1 MQSIEEVE
9 DGNRLMNNTQ
19 PHLEKIGHG
28 DLVSPAISHLNFRG
42 HKLSY
47 FLCLIGVICIGLCA
61 VISPMFA
68 TGAQP
73 QKDYTRN
80 VDPFIG
86 VDWGGNTFVGAA
98 IPFGLVKIGPDME
111 TFDGRRSGFGYS
123 SSGVIL
129 GFSHL
134 HLSGAQGKYGN
145 ILVAPVTGPLDLSDI
160 KTPRTE
166 EINQVGYYAA
176 NLNRYQVKAEL
187 TSSRRVGFHRYTF
200 PSSKQAHIT
209 INVASALG
217 LGTDWQAQKFL
228 GAEIHLTSNHEAQGV
243 ARFTGGWNR
252 GGEYKVYY
260 YMVLDT
266 SAEATQTWTGKT
278 LTSAKDATVG
288 ADTPIGATFDFT
300 TKANQVIQVK
310 VGISFISAEQA
321 KRNVQEEVPAWSF
334 ASVRAASTALWNR
347 ELGKLSLS
355 GETDSQRRQLYT
367 AMYHIMLMPTD
378 RTGENPD
385 WTSSE
390 PYYDDYYC
398 IWDTFRTSSPL
409 LTLISPDRQRD
420 IIRSLIDIYRHT
432 GYMPDA
438 RSGNDNGR
446 TQGGSNANVVVAD
459 AYVKGLKGIDY
470 ETAFAAMVHDAEV
483 PPADQQKE
491 GRGGLKDYNEKG
503 YVTLADERS
512 GSRTVEYS
520 YDDFAISEVA
530 CGLGKT
536 KEAALYASRAHN
548 FENLWDKDMTVEG
561 FKGFLRPRN
570 PDGTWAAPY
579 LVVRG
584 TWPDFF
590 YEGDIWT
597 YSIYAP
603 QDMHR
608 LIEMAGGD
616 KMFVRRL
623 DWTFLRRHFDVTN
636 EPGFLLPV
644 LYNYAG
650 RPDRTAEIVHLTLE
664 KAFADNRAG
673 IPGND
678 DSGAMS
684 SWLIFSTLGLFPVA
698 GQDIYLISTPSIPD
712 ASLDLGN
719 GKKLRIIAKNLDHD
733 GLNRFVQSAT
743 LNGSELTTAWF
754 RHSQIKDGATLV
766 LTMGSAPSTWG
777 MTNPPPSMSA
787 ANSPLCSA
795 VQLASS
801 NTK

>member
-1 MQSIEEVE
+1 MKREPANGALSMNVHTSPIR
-9 DGNRLMNNTQ
+9 RL
-19 PHLEKIGHG
+19 
-28 DLVSPAISHLNFRG
+28 
-42 HKLSY
+42 
-47 FLCLIGVICIGLCA
+47 LCLA
-61 VISPMFA
+61 VTALIALPELSASGSAASTP
-68 TGAQP
+68 P
-73 QKDYTRN
+73 QKDYTHE
-80 VDPFIG
+80 VYPFLG
-86 VDWGGNTFVGAA
+86 VDWGGNTFVGSA
-98 IPFGLVKIGPDME
+98 IPFGMVKLGPDME

-123 SSGVIL
+123 SNGVIL

-145 ILVAPVTGPLDLSDI
+145 ILVAPTTGPLDVTDI
-160 KTPRTE
+160 KSPRTGE
-166 EINQVGYYAA
+166 ANQLGYYAA
-176 NLNRYQVKAEL
+176 MLTRYQTKAEL

-200 PSSKQAHIT
+200 PASQQSHVT

-217 LGTDWQAQKFL
+217 LGTGWEAQTFL
-228 GAEIHLTSNHEAQGV
+228 GAELHLTSNHEAQGV

-266 SAEATQTWTGKT
+266 PAEATQTWTGKT
-278 LTSAKDATVG
+278 LTAAKDATVG
-288 ADTPIGATFDFT
+288 ASTPIGASFDFA
-300 TKANQVIQVK
+300 TKANQVIQAK

-321 KRNVQEEVPAWSF
+321 KQNVQQEIPAWNF
-334 ASVRAASTALWNR
+334 AAVHNAATALWNA
-347 ELGKLSLS
+347 ELAKLNLVGAS
-355 GETDSQRRQLYT
+355 DSQRRQLYT

-385 WTSSE
+385 WRSSE

-398 IWDTFRTSSPL
+398 IWDTFRSSSPL

-420 IIRSLIDIYRHT
+420 LIRSLIDIYRHT

-483 PPADQQKE
+483 PPADAQKE
-491 GRGGLKDYNEKG
+491 GRGGLKDYNERG

-512 GSRTVEYS
+512 GSRTAEYS
-520 YDDFAISEVA
+520 YDDFAIAEVA

-536 KEAALYASRAHN
+536 KEAALYASRTHN
-548 FENLWDKDMTVEG
+548 FEHLWDKDMTVEG

-570 PDGTWAAPY
+570 PDGTWAPPY

-603 QDMHR
+603 QDMRR
-608 LIEMAGGD
+608 LIEMAGGNE
-616 KMFVRRL
+616 MFVHRL

-636 EPGFLLPV
+636 EPGFLIPV

-650 RPDRTAEIVHLTLE
+650 RPDKTADIVRLLLE
-664 KAFADNRAG
+664 KAFTDNRAG

-698 GQDIYLISTPSIPD
+698 GQDVYLISTPSIPEATLAIGD
-712 ASLDLGN
+712 
-719 GKKLRIIAKNLDHD
+719 GKQLHIVARNLDHE
-733 GLNRFVQSAT
+733 GLNRYVQSAT
-743 LNGSELTTAWF
+743 LNGVDLPTSWF

-766 LTMGSAPSTWG
+766 LTMGSAPSNWG
-777 MTNPPPSMSA
+777 TTLPPPSMSDA
-787 ANSPLCSA
+787 ISPLCSA
-795 VQLASS
+795 AAQASRAQ
-801 NTK
+801 

>member
-1 MQSIEEVE
+1 MENPIFNNPILKGKFTMQRKGQSVLRRSIHLSLGVLLLAAPIAELSVWAQKTVAKA
-9 DGNRLMNNTQ
+9 TQ
-19 PHLEKIGHG
+19 
-28 DLVSPAISHLNFRG
+28 
-42 HKLSY
+42 
-47 FLCLIGVICIGLCA
+47 
-61 VISPMFA
+61 
-68 TGAQP
+68 
-73 QKDYTRN
+73 DYARD

-86 VDWGGNTFVGAA
+86 VDWGGNTFVGSA
-98 IPFGLVKIGPDME
+98 IPFGLVKVGPDME

-123 SSGVIL
+123 SNGVIL

-145 ILVAPVTGPLDLSDI
+145 ILVAPVTGPLDLKDI
-160 KTPRTE
+160 KTPRTDE
-166 EINQVGYYAA
+166 VAKVGYYAA
-176 NLNRYQVKAEL
+176 NLTRYQVKAEL

-200 PSSKQAHIT
+200 PASQQSHIT
-209 INVASALG
+209 INVAAALG

-228 GAEIHLTSNHEAQGV
+228 GAEIHVTSNHEAQGV

-266 SAEATQTWTGKT
+266 PAAATQTWTGNT
-278 LTSAKDATVG
+278 LTADSGATVG
-288 ADTPIGATFDFT
+288 AGTPIGAAFDFT
-300 TKANQVIQVK
+300 TKANQVIQAK

-321 KRNVQEEVPAWSF
+321 KQNVQQEVSAWNF
-334 ASVRAASTALWNR
+334 DAVRASTTALWNV
-347 ELGKLSLS
+347 ELAKLDLVGAS
-355 GETDSQRRQLYT
+355 DSQRRQLYT

-378 RTGENPD
+378 RTDENPD
-385 WTSSE
+385 WQSSE

-398 IWDTFRTSSPL
+398 IWDTYRTSSPL

-420 IIRSLIDIYRHT
+420 IIRSLVDIYRHT

-483 PPADQQKE
+483 PPADAQKE

-503 YVTLADERS
+503 FVTLADERS
-512 GSRTVEYS
+512 GSRTAEYS

-530 CGLGKT
+530 CELGKT

-548 FENLWDKDMTVEG
+548 FEHLWDKDMTVEG

-570 PDGTWAAPY
+570 PDGTWAPPY

-603 QDMHR
+603 QDMRR

-616 KMFVRRL
+616 EMFVHRL
-623 DWTFLRRHFDVTN
+623 DNIFLRRHFDVTN

-650 RPDRTAEIVHLTLE
+650 RPDKSADIVHLILE
-664 KAFADNRAG
+664 KDFTDSRAG

-684 SWLIFSTLGLFPVA
+684 SWLIFSTLGFFPVA
-698 GQDIYLISTPSIPD
+698 GQDVYLISTPSIPD
-712 ASLDLGN
+712 ASLTLGN
-719 GKKLRIIAKNLDHD
+719 GKKLRIVAKNLDAK
-733 GLNRFVQSAT
+733 GLNRYVQSAT
-743 LNGSELTTAWF
+743 LNGVDLPTSWF
-754 RHSQIKDGATLV
+754 RHAQIKDGATLV
-766 LTMGSAPSTWG
+766 LTMGSAPSNWG
-777 MTNPPPSMSA
+777 RTPPPPSMSD
-787 ANSPLCSA
+787 ANFHGCIDLQQSTYS
-795 VQLASS
+795 
-801 NTK
+801 TK

>member
-1 MQSIEEVE
+1 VHKKLHSFFQRSM
-9 DGNRLMNNTQ
+9 
-19 PHLEKIGHG
+19 HLSLGALLLAAPVMG
-28 DLVSPAISHLNFRG
+28 QTVS
-42 HKLSY
+42 
-47 FLCLIGVICIGLCA
+47 
-61 VISPMFA
+61 
-68 TGAQP
+68 AQ
-73 QKDYTRN
+73 KALAKSARDYTRN

-86 VDWGGNTFVGAA
+86 VDWSGNTFVGAA
-98 IPFGLVKIGPDME
+98 IPFGLVKVGPDME

-123 SSGVIL
+123 SNGVIL

-145 ILVAPVTGPLDLSDI
+145 ILVAPDTGPLDPNDI
-160 KTPRTE
+160 KTPRTNE
-166 EINQVGYYAA
+166 VNQVGYYAA
-176 NLNRYQVKAEL
+176 NLTRYQVKAEL

-200 PSSKQAHIT
+200 PASQQSHVT

-217 LGTDWQAQKFL
+217 LGTGWEDQTFL

-266 SAEATQTWTGKT
+266 PAAATQTWTGNT
-278 LTSAKDATVG
+278 LTAAKAATVD
-288 ADTPIGATFDFT
+288 ASRPIGASFDFT
-300 TKANQVIQVK
+300 TKANQVIQAK

-321 KRNVQEEVPAWSF
+321 RENVQQEVPAWNF
-334 ASVRAASTALWNR
+334 DAVHAAATALWNV
-347 ELGKLSLS
+347 ELAKLQLTGAS
-355 GETDSQRRQLYT
+355 DSQRRQLYT

-378 RTGENPD
+378 RTGENPG
-385 WTSSE
+385 WQSSE
-390 PYYDDYYC
+390 PYYDDFYC
-398 IWDTFRTSSPL
+398 IWDTYRTSSPL

-420 IIRSLIDIYRHT
+420 LIRSLIDIYRHT

-483 PPADQQKE
+483 PPTDAQKE

-512 GSRTVEYS
+512 GSRTAEYS
-520 YDDFAISEVA
+520 YDDFAMSEVA
-530 CGLGKT
+530 CGLGKE

-548 FENLWDKDMTVEG
+548 FENLWDKDMTVES

-570 PDGTWAAPY
+570 PDGTWASPY

-603 QDMHR
+603 QDMRR

-616 KMFVRRL
+616 EMFVHRL
-623 DWTFLRRHFDVTN
+623 DNIFLRRHFDVTN
-636 EPGFLLPV
+636 EPGFLIPV

-650 RPDRTAEIVHLTLE
+650 RPDKTADIVHLLLE
-664 KAFADNRAG
+664 KAFMDNRAG

-698 GQDIYLISTPSIPD
+698 GQDIYLISTPSIPE
-712 ASLDLGN
+712 ASLSLGE
-719 GKKLRIIAKNLDHD
+719 GKKLRIVAKNLDAN
-733 GLNRFVQSAT
+733 GLNRYVQSAT
-743 LNGSELTTAWF
+743 LNGAELPTSWF
-754 RHSQIKDGATLV
+754 RHAQIENGATLV
-766 LTMGSAPSTWG
+766 LTMGSAASSWG
-777 MTNPPPSMSA
+777 KTMPPPSMSD
-787 ANSPLCSA
+787 ANFHGCSA
-795 VQLASS
+795 SQRSIHS
-801 NTK
+801 TK

>member
-1 MQSIEEVE
+1 MRNAVRS
-9 DGNRLMNNTQ
+9 LMYLTLSAFLLAAPVVAQ
-19 PHLEKIGHG
+19 K
-28 DLVSPAISHLNFRG
+28 PAS
-42 HKLSY
+42 KP
-47 FLCLIGVICIGLCA
+47 V
-61 VISPMFA
+61 P
-68 TGAQP
+68 
-73 QKDYTRN
+73 DYTHN

-86 VDWGGNTFVGAA
+86 VDWGGNTFVGSA
-98 IPFGLVKIGPDME
+98 IPYGLVKVGPDME

-123 SSGVIL
+123 SNGVIL

-145 ILVAPVTGPLDLSDI
+145 ILVAPVTGPLDPGDI
-160 KTPRTE
+160 KSPRTDE
-166 EINQVGYYAA
+166 VNQVGYYTAT
-176 NLNRYQVKAEL
+176 LSRYNVRAEL

-200 PSSKQAHIT
+200 LKSQQAHIT
-209 INVASALG
+209 VNVASALG
-217 LGTDWQAQKFL
+217 LGTGWESQRFL

-260 YMVLDT
+260 YMVVDT
-266 SAEATQTWTGKT
+266 PAEAAQTWTGKT
-278 LTSAKDATVG
+278 LTEGKDAVVD
-288 ADTPIGATFDFT
+288 ADTPIGASFDFV
-300 TKANQVIQVK
+300 TKVNQVIQVK
-310 VGISFISAEQA
+310 VGISFLSADQA
-321 KRNVQEEVPAWSF
+321 KQNVQQEIPAWNF
-334 ASVRAASTALWNR
+334 AAVRAAATALWNA
-347 ELGKLSLS
+347 ELAKLALS
-355 GETDSQRRQLYT
+355 GESDSQRRQLYT
-367 AMYHIMLMPTD
+367 AIYHMMLMPTD
-378 RTGENPD
+378 RTGENPG
-385 WTSSE
+385 WQSSE

-398 IWDTFRTSSPL
+398 IWDTYRSSSPL

-420 IIRSLIDIYRHT
+420 IIRSLVDIYRHT

-459 AYVKGLKGIDY
+459 AWVKGLKGIDY

-483 PPADQQKE
+483 PPADAQKE

-512 GSRTVEYS
+512 GSRTAEYS

-536 KEAALYASRAHN
+536 KEAALYSSRAHN
-548 FENLWDKDMTVEG
+548 FEHLWDKDMTVEG
-561 FKGFLRPRN
+561 FKGFMRPRN
-570 PDGTWAAPY
+570 PDGSWAPPY

-603 QDMHR
+603 QDMRR

-616 KMFVRRL
+616 NAFVRRL
-623 DWTFLRRHFDVTN
+623 DWTFLRGHFDVTN

-650 RPDRTAEIVHLTLE
+650 RPDKTADIVHLILE
-664 KAFADNRAG
+664 KAFSDTRGG

-684 SWLIFSTLGLFPVA
+684 SWLIFSTLGFFPVA

-719 GKKLRIIAKNLDHD
+719 GKKFHIIAKNLDGQ
-733 GLNRFVQSAT
+733 GLNRYVQSAT
-743 LNGSELTTAWF
+743 LNGADLPNSWF
-754 RHSQIKDGATLV
+754 RHAQIKDGATLV
-766 LTMGSAPSTWG
+766 LTMGSAPSNWG
-777 MTNPPPSMSA
+777 RAVPPPSMSD
-787 ANSPLCSA
+787 ANFHLCSGES
-795 VQLASS
+795 LSDRSS
-801 NTK
+801 N

>member
-1 MQSIEEVE
+1 MQKNMASAFKASMLLVVSALVFTPSLPAQKSI
-9 DGNRLMNNTQ
+9 
-19 PHLEKIGHG
+19 PKS
-28 DLVSPAISHLNFRG
+28 SP
-42 HKLSY
+42 
-47 FLCLIGVICIGLCA
+47 
-61 VISPMFA
+61 
-68 TGAQP
+68 
-73 QKDYTRN
+73 DYTRN

-86 VDWGGNTFVGAA
+86 VDWGGNTFVGSA
-98 IPFGLVKIGPDME
+98 IPYGMVKLGPDME
-111 TFDGRRSGFGYS
+111 TFDGRKSGFGYS
-123 SSGVIL
+123 STGVIV

-145 ILVAPVTGPLDLSDI
+145 ILVMPVTGPLVLNDM
-160 KTPRTE
+160 KTPRTDE
-166 EINQVGYYAA
+166 VNRVGYYAA
-176 NLNRYQVKAEL
+176 QLTRYNIKAEL

-200 PSSKQAHIT
+200 PASQQSHIIIDVAH
-209 INVASALG
+209 ALS

-228 GAEIHLTSNHEAQGV
+228 GGEIHLTSNHEAQGV
-243 ARFTGGWNR
+243 ARVTGGWNR
-252 GGEYKVYY
+252 GGEYRVYY

-266 SAEATQTWTGKT
+266 PANATQTWTGST
-278 LTSAKDATVG
+278 LSSSKDATVE
-288 ADTPIGATFDFT
+288 ANTPIGASFDFT
-300 TKANQVIQVK
+300 TKANQAIQVK

-321 KRNVQEEVPAWSF
+321 KQNVKQEIPAWSF
-334 ASVRAASTALWNR
+334 ASVHTAATALWNQ
-347 ELGKLSLS
+347 ELSKLNLT
-355 GETDSQRRQLYT
+355 GESDSQRRQLYT

-385 WTSSE
+385 WKSSE
-390 PYYDDYYC
+390 PYYDDFYC

-420 IIRSLIDIYRHT
+420 IIRALVDIYRHT

-520 YDDFAISEVA
+520 YDDFAIAEVA

-536 KEAALYASRAHN
+536 NEAALYASRTHN
-548 FENLWDKDMTVEG
+548 FEHLWDKDMTAEG

-570 PDGTWAAPY
+570 PDGTWAPPY

-603 QDMHR
+603 HDMRR
-608 LIEMAGGD
+608 LIEMAGGNTA
-616 KMFVRRL
+616 FIHRL
-623 DWTFLRRHFDVTN
+623 DWTFLRGHFDVTN
-636 EPGFLLPV
+636 EPGFLLPT

-650 RPDRTAEIVHLTLE
+650 RPDRTADMVHLILE
-664 KAFADNRAG
+664 KAFSDTRAG

-684 SWLIFSTLGLFPVA
+684 SWLIFSTLGIFPVA
-698 GQDIYLISTPSIPD
+698 GQDVYLIGTPSIPE

-719 GKKLRIIAKNLDHD
+719 GRKLRIVAKNLDPN
-733 GLNRFVQSAT
+733 GLNRYVQSAT
-743 LNGSELTTAWF
+743 LNGVDLPNAWF
-754 RHSQIKDGATLV
+754 RHSQIKDGATLL
-766 LTMGSAPSTWG
+766 LTMGPAPSKWG
-777 MTNPPPSMSA
+777 TATPPPSMSDV
-787 ANSPLCSA
+787 NWSLCSA
-795 VQLASS
+795 STTNA
-801 NTK
+801 TH

>member
-1 MQSIEEVE
+1 MTNTFLPAK
-9 DGNRLMNNTQ
+9 NRFAL
-19 PHLEKIGHG
+19 
-28 DLVSPAISHLNFRG
+28 A
-42 HKLSY
+42 
-47 FLCLIGVICIGLCA
+47 CLALLLA
-61 VISPMFA
+61 ATNLFA
-68 TGAQP
+68 AKEQP
-73 QKDYTRN
+73 QIDYTRN

-86 VDWGGNTFVGAA
+86 VDWGGNTFVGSA
-98 IPFGLVKIGPDME
+98 IPYGMVKLGPDME
-111 TFDGRRSGFGYS
+111 TFDGRKSGFGYS
-123 SSGVIL
+123 SNGVIV

-145 ILVAPVTGPLDLSDI
+145 ILVMPVTGPLVLNDI
-160 KTPRTE
+160 KTPRTDE
-166 EINQVGYYAA
+166 VNHVGYYAA
-176 NLNRYQVKAEL
+176 KLTRYNVKVEL

-200 PSSKQAHIT
+200 PASQQSHIVIDVAH
-209 INVASALG
+209 ALS
-217 LGTDWQAQKFL
+217 LGTGWEAQKFL
-228 GAEIHLTSNHEAQGV
+228 GAEIHLTSDHEAQGV
-243 ARFTGGWNR
+243 ARVTGGWNR
-252 GGEYKVYY
+252 GGEYRVYY

-266 SAEATQTWTGKT
+266 PAEATQTWTGST
-278 LTSAKDATVG
+278 PSSSKDATVE
-288 ADTPIGATFDFT
+288 ANTPIGASFDFT

-310 VGISFISAEQA
+310 VGISFLSAEQA
-321 KRNVQEEVPAWSF
+321 KQNVQQETPAWNF
-334 ASVRAASTALWNR
+334 AAVHAAATALWNK
-347 ELGKLSLS
+347 ELSKLNLS
-355 GETDSQRRQLYT
+355 GESDSQRRQLYT

-385 WTSSE
+385 WKSAE

-420 IIRSLIDIYRHT
+420 IIRSLVDIYRHT

-459 AYVKGLKGIDY
+459 AYVKGLKDIDY

-520 YDDFAISEVA
+520 YDDFAIAEVA

-536 KEAALYASRAHN
+536 KEAALYASRTYN
-548 FENLWDKDMTVEG
+548 FEHLWDKDMTAEG

-570 PDGTWAAPY
+570 PDGTWAPPY

-603 QDMHR
+603 QDMRR
-608 LIEMAGGD
+608 LIEMAGGNAA
-616 KMFVRRL
+616 FIHRL
-623 DWTFLRRHFDVTN
+623 DWTFLRGHFDVTN

-650 RPDRTAEIVHLTLE
+650 RPDKTADIVHLVLE
-664 KAFADNRAG
+664 KAFSDTRAG

-684 SWLIFSTLGLFPVA
+684 SWLIFSTLGIFPIA
-698 GQDIYLISTPSIPD
+698 GQDVYLISTPSIPD
-712 ASLDLGN
+712 ASLTLGN
-719 GKKLRIIAKNLDHD
+719 GKKLRILAKNLDPN
-733 GLNRFVQSAT
+733 GLNRYVQSAT
-743 LNGSELTTAWF
+743 LNGVDLPNAWF
-754 RHSQIKDGATLV
+754 RHAQIQDGATLV
-766 LTMGSAPSTWG
+766 LTMGSAPSNWG
-777 MTNPPPSMSA
+777 TTTPPPSMSDA
-787 ANSPLCSA
+787 SSPLCA
-795 VQLASS
+795 AAQPANPKHASE
-801 NTK
+801 

>member
-1 MQSIEEVE
+1 LLSLTLLLGTVQ
-9 DGNRLMNNTQ
+9 L
-19 PHLEKIGHG
+19 
-28 DLVSPAISHLNFRG
+28 PA
-42 HKLSY
+42 
-47 FLCLIGVICIGLCA
+47 
-61 VISPMFA
+61 
-68 TGAQP
+68 AQIP
-73 QKDYTRN
+73 PETDYTRN

-98 IPFGLVKIGPDME
+98 IPFGMVKLGPDME
-111 TFDGRRSGFGYS
+111 TFYGRHSGFGYS
-123 SSGVIL
+123 SDGVIL

-134 HLSGAQGKYGN
+134 HLSGAEGKYGN
-145 ILVAPVTGPLDLSDI
+145 ILVAPVTGPLDLKNI
-160 KTPRTE
+160 KTPRTDE
-166 EINQVGYYAA
+166 VNRVGYYAA
-176 NLNRYQVKAEL
+176 NLTRYQVKVEL

-200 PSSKQAHIT
+200 PASQQSHIT
-209 INVASALG
+209 VNVAHALD
-217 LGTDWQAQKFL
+217 LGTGWESQKFL
-228 GAEIHLTSNHEAQGV
+228 GAEVHLTSNHEAQGV

-252 GGEYKVYY
+252 GGEYRVYY

-266 SAEATQTWTGKT
+266 PAKATQTWTGNT
-278 LTSAKDATVG
+278 LSAAKDATVG
-288 ADTPIGATFDFT
+288 ADTPIGASFDFT
-300 TKANQVIQVK
+300 TRANQVIQVK
-310 VGISFISAEQA
+310 VGISFLSAEQA
-321 KRNVQEEVPAWSF
+321 KQNVEQEIPAWNF
-334 ASVRAASTALWNR
+334 AAVYRGSKELWNT
-347 ELGKLSLS
+347 ELSKLNLS

-385 WTSSE
+385 WKSSE

-483 PPADQQKE
+483 PPADPQEE

-503 YVTLADERS
+503 YITLADERS

-520 YDDFAISEVA
+520 YDDFAIAEVA

-536 KEAALYASRAHN
+536 KEAALYAGRAHN
-548 FENLWDKDMTVEG
+548 FEHLWDKEMTVEG

-570 PDGTWAAPY
+570 PDGSWAPPY
-579 LVVRG
+579 LTVRG

-603 QDMHR
+603 QDMR
-608 LIEMAGGD
+608 CLIEMAGGD
-616 KMFVRRL
+616 AMFVRRL
-623 DWTFLRRHFDVTN
+623 DSIFLRGHFDVTN

-650 RPDRTAEIVHLTLE
+650 QPGMSADVVHFLLE
-664 KAFADNRAG
+664 KAFSDTRAG

-698 GQDIYLISTPSIPD
+698 GQDVYLISTPSIPD
-712 ASLDLGN
+712 ASLTLGN
-719 GKKLRIIAKNLDHD
+719 GKKLRIIAKNLDRD
-733 GLNRFVQSAT
+733 GLNRYVQSAT
-743 LNGSELTTAWF
+743 LNGVDLPNAWF
-754 RHSQIKDGATLV
+754 RHAQIKDGATLI
-766 LTMGSAPSTWG
+766 LTMGSAPSRWG
-777 MTNPPPSMSA
+777 TTLPPPSMSDTD
-787 ANSPLCSA
+787 SPLCSA
-795 VQLASS
+795 AQLAIPGR
-801 NTK
+801 

>member
-1 MQSIEEVE
+1 MIDILFPD
-9 DGNRLMNNTQ
+9 DGTGYGRLSSSWVRFQRSRIVRNYRI
-19 PHLEKIGHG
+19 L
-28 DLVSPAISHLNFRG
+28 AIACIV
-42 HKLSY
+42 LSNITAPV
-47 FLCLIGVICIGLCA
+47 F
-61 VISPMFA
+61 
-68 TGAQP
+68 GAEARHTI
-73 QKDYTRN
+73 DYTRN

-86 VDWGGNTFVGAA
+86 VDWGGNTFVGSA
-98 IPFGLVKIGPDME
+98 IPYGMVKVGPDMQS
-111 TFDGRRSGFGYS
+111 FDGRRSGFGYS

-145 ILVAPVTGPLDLSDI
+145 ILVAPITGPLNLHDI
-160 KTPRTE
+160 KTPRTDE
-166 EINQVGYYAA
+166 VNQVGYYAA
-176 NLNRYQVKAEL
+176 RLTRYRVKAEL

-200 PSSKQAHIT
+200 PASQQSHLT
-209 INVASALG
+209 INVASALS

-228 GAEIHLTSNHEAQGV
+228 GAEVHLTSNHEVQGV

-252 GGEYKVYY
+252 GGEYKVFY

-266 SAEATQTWTGKT
+266 PANATHTWSGND
-278 LTSAKDATVG
+278 LTAAQDVTVG
-288 ADTPIGATFDFT
+288 PDTPVGASFDFA
-300 TKANQVIQVK
+300 TKANQIIQAK

-321 KRNVQEEVPAWSF
+321 KHNVEQEVPAWNF
-334 ASVRAASTALWNR
+334 AAVHNAATALWNS
-347 ELGKLSLS
+347 ELAKLSLT
-355 GETDSQRRQLYT
+355 GESDSQRRQLYT
-367 AMYHIMLMPTD
+367 AMYHVMLMPTD

-385 WTSSE
+385 WQSTE
-390 PYYDDYYC
+390 PYYDDFYC

-420 IIRSLIDIYRHT
+420 LIRSLVDIYHHT

-459 AYVKGLKGIDY
+459 AWVKGLKGIDY
-470 ETAFAAMVHDAEV
+470 EAAFAAMVHDAEV

-503 YVTLADERS
+503 FVTLADERS
-512 GSRTVEYS
+512 GSRTAEYS

-536 KEAALYASRAHN
+536 KETALYASRAHN
-548 FENLWDKDMTVEG
+548 FANLWDKDMSVEG
-561 FKGFLRPRN
+561 FKGFMRPRN
-570 PDGTWAAPY
+570 PDGTWAPPY

-603 QDMHR
+603 QDMRR
-608 LIEMAGGD
+608 LIEMAGGNED
-616 KMFVRRL
+616 FVRRL
-623 DWTFLRRHFDVTN
+623 DSTFLRRHFDVTN
-636 EPGFLLPV
+636 EPGFLLPM

-650 RPDRTAEIVHLTLE
+650 RPDKTADIVHMTLE
-664 KAFADNRAG
+664 KAFSDTRAG

-712 ASLDLGN
+712 ASLAMGN
-719 GKKLRIIAKNLDHD
+719 GKKLRIVAKNLDPN
-733 GLNRFVQSAT
+733 GLNRYVQSAT
-743 LNGSELTTAWF
+743 INGVDLPNAWF
-754 RHSQIKDGATLV
+754 RHAQIKNGATLM
-766 LTMGSAPSTWG
+766 LQMGPAPSDWG
-777 MTNPPPSMSA
+777 RSTPPPSMSNA
-787 ANSPLCSA
+787 ASPVCR
-795 VQLASS
+795 
-801 NTK
+801 K

>member
-1 MQSIEEVE
+1 MQNKCPFAFRFLLGS
-9 DGNRLMNNTQ
+9 
-19 PHLEKIGHG
+19 
-28 DLVSPAISHLNFRG
+28 LV
-42 HKLSY
+42 LSGT
-47 FLCLIGVICIGLCA
+47 LL
-61 VISPMFA
+61 
-68 TGAQP
+68 AQTSALKSA
-73 QKDYTRN
+73 QDYTRN

-86 VDWGGNTFVGAA
+86 VDWGGNTFVGSA
-98 IPFGLVKIGPDME
+98 IPYGLVKIGPDME
-111 TFDGRRSGFGYS
+111 TFDGRKSGFGYS
-123 SSGVIL
+123 SNGVIL

-145 ILVAPVTGPLDLSDI
+145 VLVMPVTGPLDLGDI
-160 KTPRTE
+160 KSPRTDE
-166 EINQVGYYAA
+166 VNHVGYYGAD
-176 NLNRYQVKAEL
+176 LTRYHVKAEL

-200 PSSKQAHIT
+200 AAAQRAHIT
-209 INVASALG
+209 INLAHALG

-228 GAEIHLTSNHEAQGV
+228 GAEAHIRSNREVEGV
-243 ARFTGGWNR
+243 TRVTGGWNR
-252 GGEYKVYY
+252 GGEYRVYY
-260 YMVLDT
+260 YMVFDT
-266 SAEATQTWTGKT
+266 PATATQTWSGAT
-278 LTSAKDATVG
+278 LSDSKDVTVG
-288 ADTPIGATFDFT
+288 ADTPVGASFDFD
-300 TKANQVIQVK
+300 TKANQVIQAK

-321 KRNVQEEVPAWSF
+321 KQNVAQEVPAWNFDAVHS
-334 ASVRAASTALWNR
+334 AAADLWNS
-347 ELGKLSLS
+347 ELSKLNLS
-355 GETDSQRRQLYT
+355 GETDSQRRQLYS

-385 WTSSE
+385 WKSPE
-390 PYYDDYYC
+390 PYYDDFYC

-420 IIRSLIDIYRHT
+420 IIRALVDIYRHT

-503 YVTLADERS
+503 FVTLADERS
-512 GSRTVEYS
+512 GSRTAEYS
-520 YDDFAISEVA
+520 YDDFAIAEVA

-536 KEAALYASRAHN
+536 KEAALYASRTHN
-548 FENLWDKDMTVEG
+548 FEHLWDKDMTVEG
-561 FKGFLRPRN
+561 FKGFLRPRK
-570 PDGTWAAPY
+570 PDGSWAPPY

-603 QDMHR
+603 QDMRR
-608 LIEMAGGD
+608 LIAMAGGD
-616 KMFVRRL
+616 AAFIHRL
-623 DWTFLRRHFDVTN
+623 DWTFLRGHFDVTN

-650 RPDRTAEIVHLTLE
+650 RPDKSADVVHLVLE
-664 KAFADNRAG
+664 KAFSDTRAG

-684 SWLIFSTLGLFPVA
+684 SWLIFSTLGVFPIA
-698 GQDIYLISTPSIPD
+698 GQDVYLISTPSIPD
-712 ASLDLGN
+712 ASLALGD
-719 GKKLRIIAKNLDHD
+719 GRKLRIIAKNLDPN
-733 GLNRFVQSAT
+733 GLNRYVQSAT
-743 LNGSELTTAWF
+743 LNGADLPNAWF
-754 RHSQIKDGATLV
+754 RHAQIQDGATLV
-766 LTMGSAPSTWG
+766 LTMGSAPSKWG
-777 MTNPPPSMSA
+777 TTTPPPSMSDPGWA
-787 ANSPLCSA
+787 LCSA
-795 VQLASS
+795 R
-801 NTK
+801 

>member
-1 MQSIEEVE
+1 MTGRMRPIVRSSMY
-9 DGNRLMNNTQ
+9 LS
-19 PHLEKIGHG
+19 LSALL
-28 DLVSPAISHLNFRG
+28 LVTPVVAQGPSSKPA
-42 HKLSY
+42 
-47 FLCLIGVICIGLCA
+47 V
-61 VISPMFA
+61 
-68 TGAQP
+68 
-73 QKDYTRN
+73 DYTRN

-86 VDWGGNTFVGAA
+86 VDWGGNTFVGSA
-98 IPFGLVKIGPDME
+98 IPYGLVKVGPDME

-166 EINQVGYYAA
+166 EVNHVGYYAA
-176 NLNRYQVKAEL
+176 TLSRYNVKAEL

-200 PSSKQAHIT
+200 LKSQQVHIT

-228 GAEIHLTSNHEAQGV
+228 GAEIHLSSNHEAQGV

-266 SAEATQTWTGKT
+266 PAEAMQTWTGKT
-278 LTSAKDATVG
+278 LAETKDAVVG
-288 ADTPIGATFDFT
+288 ADTPIGASFDFT
-300 TKANQVIQVK
+300 TKANQVIQAK
-310 VGISFISAEQA
+310 VGISFISANQA
-321 KRNVQEEVPAWSF
+321 KQNVQQEIPAWNF
-334 ASVRAASTALWNR
+334 AAVHAAATLLWNA
-347 ELGKLSLS
+347 ELAKLNLS
-355 GETDSQRRQLYT
+355 GESDSQRRQLYT
-367 AMYHIMLMPTD
+367 AMYHMMLMPTD
-378 RTGENPD
+378 RTGENPG
-385 WTSSE
+385 WQSSE

-398 IWDTFRTSSPL
+398 IWDTYRSSSPL

-459 AYVKGLKGIDY
+459 AWVKGLKGIDY

-483 PPADQQKE
+483 PPADAQKE

-512 GSRTVEYS
+512 GSRTAEYS

-536 KEAALYASRAHN
+536 KEAALYSSRAHN
-548 FENLWDKDMTVEG
+548 FEHLWDKDMTAEG
-561 FKGFLRPRN
+561 IKGFMRPRN
-570 PDGTWAAPY
+570 PDGSWAAPY

-603 QDMHR
+603 QDMRR
-608 LIEMAGGD
+608 LIEMAGGNEG
-616 KMFVRRL
+616 FVRRL

-650 RPDRTAEIVHLTLE
+650 RPDKTADIVHMTLE

-684 SWLIFSTLGLFPVA
+684 SWLIFSTLGFFPVA

-719 GKKLRIIAKNLDHD
+719 GKKLHIIAKNLDGQ
-733 GLNRFVQSAT
+733 GLNRYVQSAT
-743 LNGSELTTAWF
+743 LNGVDLPNSWF
-754 RHSQIKDGATLV
+754 RHAQIKDGATLV
-766 LTMGSAPSTWG
+766 LTMGSAPSRWG
-777 MTNPPPSMSA
+777 RAVPPPSMSD
-787 ANSPLCSA
+787 ANFHLCSSESQFA
-795 VQLASS
+795 DLSD
-801 NTK
+801 N

>member
-1 MQSIEEVE
+1 MPGRIQTIVRSSIYLSLSTLLLAAPVVA
-9 DGNRLMNNTQ
+9 Q
-19 PHLEKIGHG
+19 K
-28 DLVSPAISHLNFRG
+28 PAS
-42 HKLSY
+42 KT
-47 FLCLIGVICIGLCA
+47 V
-61 VISPMFA
+61 V
-68 TGAQP
+68 
-73 QKDYTRN
+73 DYTHN

-86 VDWGGNTFVGAA
+86 VDWGGNTFVGSA
-98 IPFGLVKIGPDME
+98 IPYGLVKVGPDME

-160 KTPRTE
+160 KTSRTD
-166 EINQVGYYAA
+166 EINHVGYYAA
-176 NLNRYQVKAEL
+176 TLSRYNVKAEL

-200 PSSKQAHIT
+200 LKSQQAHIT

-228 GAEIHLTSNHEAQGV
+228 GAEIHLTSNREAQGV

-266 SAEATQTWTGKT
+266 PAEAMQTWTGKT
-278 LTSAKDATVG
+278 LTETRDAVVG
-288 ADTPIGATFDFT
+288 ADTPIGASFDFNA
-300 TKANQVIQVK
+300 KANQVIQGK
-310 VGISFISAEQA
+310 VGISFLSAEQA
-321 KRNVQEEVPAWSF
+321 KQNVQQEIPAWNF
-334 ASVRAASTALWNR
+334 TAVRAAATALWNA
-347 ELGKLSLS
+347 ELAKLTLS
-355 GETDSQRRQLYT
+355 GESDSQRRQLYT

-378 RTGENPD
+378 RTGENPG
-385 WTSSE
+385 WQSSE

-398 IWDTFRTSSPL
+398 IWDTYRSSSPL

-459 AYVKGLKGIDY
+459 AWVKGLKGIDY
-470 ETAFAAMVHDAEV
+470 QTAFAAMVHDAEV
-483 PPADQQKE
+483 PPADAQKE

-512 GSRTVEYS
+512 GSRTAEYS

-530 CGLGKT
+530 CGLGKM
-536 KEAALYASRAHN
+536 KEAALYSSRAHN
-548 FENLWDKDMTVEG
+548 FEHLWDKDMTAED
-561 FKGFLRPRN
+561 FKGFMRPRN
-570 PDGTWAAPY
+570 PDGSWAPPY

-603 QDMHR
+603 QDMRR
-608 LIEMAGGD
+608 LIEMAGGNEG
-616 KMFVRRL
+616 FARRL

-650 RPDRTAEIVHLTLE
+650 RPDKSADIVHMTLE

-698 GQDIYLISTPSIPD
+698 GQDVYLISTPSIPD

-719 GKKLRIIAKNLDHD
+719 GKKLRIIAKNLDGQ
-733 GLNRFVQSAT
+733 GLNRYVQSAT
-743 LNGSELTTAWF
+743 LNSADLSNSWF
-754 RHSQIKDGATLV
+754 RHAQIKDGATLV
-766 LTMGSAPSTWG
+766 LTMGSAPSNWG
-777 MTNPPPSMSA
+777 RAVPPPSMSD
-787 ANSPLCSA
+787 ANFHLCFSES
-795 VQLASS
+795 QLPHRSS
-801 NTK
+801 N

>member
-1 MQSIEEVE
+1 MSSILFQTEETFNDPTLARYAYQHRTLGLRFPFIVVCAALSILSVPLSAVQIQS
-9 DGNRLMNNTQ
+9 
-19 PHLEKIGHG
+19 
-28 DLVSPAISHLNFRG
+28 
-42 HKLSY
+42 
-47 FLCLIGVICIGLCA
+47 
-61 VISPMFA
+61 
-68 TGAQP
+68 
-73 QKDYTRN
+73 QKDYTHN

-86 VDWGGNTFVGAA
+86 VDWGGNTFVGSA
-98 IPFGLVKIGPDME
+98 IPYGMVKVGPDMQ

-123 SSGVIL
+123 SSGEIL

-145 ILVAPVTGPLDLSDI
+145 ILVMPIAGVLDPSDI
-160 KTPRTE
+160 KSPRSDE
-166 EINQVGYYAA
+166 VNSVGYYAA
-176 NLNRYQVKAEL
+176 KLTRYNVKAEL
-187 TSSRRVGFHRYTF
+187 TSSRRVGFHRYSF
-200 PSSKQAHIT
+200 PAAQQAH
-209 INVASALG
+209 VVLDLAHALS

-266 SAEATQTWTGKT
+266 PAEATRTWIAST
-278 LTSAKDATVG
+278 LSPAKDAIAG
-288 ADTPIGATFDFT
+288 ANTPIGASFDFA
-300 TKANQVIQVK
+300 TKANQIIQAK

-321 KRNVQEEVPAWSF
+321 KQNVQQEIPDWSF
-334 ASVRAASTALWNR
+334 AVVHTAATSLWNQ
-347 ELGKLSLS
+347 ELSKLNFS
-355 GETDSQRRQLYT
+355 GASDSQRRQLYT

-385 WTSSE
+385 WKSTE

-420 IIRSLIDIYRHT
+420 IIRSLVDIYRHT

-446 TQGGSNANVVVAD
+446 TQGGSNANVLVAD
-459 AYVKGLKGIDY
+459 AYLKGLKGIDY

-483 PPADQQKE
+483 PPADPQKE

-503 YVTLADERS
+503 YITLADERS

-520 YDDFAISEVA
+520 YDDFSIAEVA
-530 CGLGKT
+530 CGLGKA
-536 KEAALYASRAHN
+536 KEAALYASRTHN
-548 FENLWDKDMTVEG
+548 FENLWDKDMTAEG
-561 FKGFLRPRN
+561 FKGFLRPRK
-570 PDGTWAAPY
+570 PDGSWAPPY
-579 LVVRG
+579 LAVRG

-603 QDMHR
+603 QDMRR
-608 LIEMAGGD
+608 LIEMAGGNAS
-616 KMFVRRL
+616 FIHRL
-623 DWTFLRRHFDVTN
+623 DWTFLRGHFDVTN
-636 EPGFLLPV
+636 EPGFMLPV

-650 RPDRTAEIVHLTLE
+650 RPDKTADVVHMILE
-664 KAFADNRAG
+664 KAFSDTRAG

-684 SWLIFSTLGLFPVA
+684 SWLIFSTLGIFPVA
-698 GQDIYLISTPSIPD
+698 GQDVYLISTPSIPG
-712 ASLDLGN
+712 ASLSLGH
-719 GKKLRIIAKNLDHD
+719 GKKLRIVAKNLDPN
-733 GLNRFVQSAT
+733 GLNRYVQSAM
-743 LNGSELTTAWF
+743 LNGTDLPNAWL
-754 RHSQIKDGATLV
+754 RHAQIQDGATLV
-766 LTMGSAPSTWG
+766 LTMGSSPSSWG
-777 MTNPPPSMSA
+777 TATPPPSMSDTK
-787 ANSPLCSA
+787 SPLCSG
-795 VQLASS
+795 VASAS
-801 NTK
+801 AAN

>member
-1 MQSIEEVE
+1 MSAPFA
-9 DGNRLMNNTQ
+9 RKL
-19 PHLEKIGHG
+19 
-28 DLVSPAISHLNFRG
+28 AIAC
-42 HKLSY
+42 LSW
-47 FLCLIGVICIGLCA
+47 LCLV
-61 VISPMFA
+61 
-68 TGAQP
+68 TGSSAADTP
-73 QKDYTRN
+73 SQKDYTHE
-80 VDPFIG
+80 VYPFLG
-86 VDWGGNTFVGAA
+86 VDWGGNVFVGSA
-98 IPFGLVKIGPDME
+98 IPYGMVKLGPDME

-123 SSGVIL
+123 SSGTIL

-145 ILVAPVTGPLDLSDI
+145 ILVAPVTGPLDLNDI
-160 KTPRTE
+160 KTPRTDE
-166 EINQVGYYAA
+166 VNKVGYYAA
-176 NLNRYQVKAEL
+176 NLTRYQVKAEL

-200 PSSKQAHIT
+200 PASRQSHIT
-209 INVASALG
+209 INLASAFG

-260 YMVLDT
+260 YMTLDT
-266 SAEATQTWTGKT
+266 PADAVQTWTGKT
-278 LTSAKDATVG
+278 LTAAKDATVE
-288 ADTPIGATFDFT
+288 ANTPIGASFDFT
-300 TKANQVIQVK
+300 TKANQVIQAK
-310 VGISFISAEQA
+310 VGISFLSADQA
-321 KRNVQEEVPAWSF
+321 KQNVAQEIPAWNF
-334 ASVRAASTALWNR
+334 AAIHAAATALWNA
-347 ELGKLSLS
+347 ELSKLNLVGAS
-355 GETDSQRRQLYT
+355 DSQRRQLYT

-378 RTGENPD
+378 RTGENPN
-385 WTSSE
+385 WKSSE
-390 PYYDDYYC
+390 PYYDDYYA
-398 IWDTFRTSSPL
+398 IWDTYRSSSPL

-420 IIRSLIDIYRHT
+420 IIRSLIDIYRHA

-459 AYVKGLKGIDY
+459 AFVKGLKGIDY

-483 PPADQQKE
+483 PPADPQKE

-503 YVTLADERS
+503 YITLADERS
-512 GSRTVEYS
+512 GSRIAEYS

-530 CGLGKT
+530 CGLGKP
-536 KEAALYASRAHN
+536 KEAALYASRTHN
-548 FENLWDKDMTVEG
+548 FEHLWDKDMTAEG

-570 PDGTWAAPY
+570 PDGTWAPPY

-603 QDMHR
+603 QDMRR
-608 LIEMAGGD
+608 LIEMAGGNE
-616 KMFVRRL
+616 MFIRRL
-623 DWTFLRRHFDVTN
+623 DWIFLRRHFDVTN
-636 EPGFLLPV
+636 EPGFLIPV

-650 RPDRTAEIVHLTLE
+650 RPDKTADIVHMILE
-664 KAFADNRAG
+664 KAFTDNRAG

-698 GQDIYLISTPSIPD
+698 GQDVYLISTPRIPD
-712 ASLDLGN
+712 ASLALGN

-733 GLNRFVQSAT
+733 GLNRYVQSAT
-743 LNGSELTTAWF
+743 LNGVELTTSWF
-754 RHSQIKDGATLV
+754 RHAQIKDGATLV
-766 LTMGSAPSTWG
+766 LTMGSAPSVWG
-777 MTNPPPSMSA
+777 TKVPPPSMSDA
-787 ANSPLCSA
+787 VSPLCSA
-795 VQLASS
+795 AQPSG
-801 NTK
+801 N

>member
-1 MQSIEEVE
+1 MENPIFNNPILKGKFTMQRKGQSVLRRSIHLSLGVLLLAAPIAELSVWAQKTVAKA
-9 DGNRLMNNTQ
+9 TQ
-19 PHLEKIGHG
+19 
-28 DLVSPAISHLNFRG
+28 
-42 HKLSY
+42 
-47 FLCLIGVICIGLCA
+47 
-61 VISPMFA
+61 
-68 TGAQP
+68 
-73 QKDYTRN
+73 DYARD

-86 VDWGGNTFVGAA
+86 VDWGGNTFVGSA
-98 IPFGLVKIGPDME
+98 IPFGLVKVGPDME

-123 SSGVIL
+123 SNGVIL

-145 ILVAPVTGPLDLSDI
+145 ILVAPVTGPLDLKDI
-160 KTPRTE
+160 KTPRTDE
-166 EINQVGYYAA
+166 VAKVGYYAA
-176 NLNRYQVKAEL
+176 NLTRYQVKAEL

-200 PSSKQAHIT
+200 PASQQSHIT
-209 INVASALG
+209 INVAAALG

-228 GAEIHLTSNHEAQGV
+228 GADIHVTSNHEAQGV

-266 SAEATQTWTGKT
+266 PAAATQTWTGNT
-278 LTSAKDATVG
+278 LTADSGATVG
-288 ADTPIGATFDFT
+288 AGTPIGAAFDFT
-300 TKANQVIQVK
+300 TKANQVIQAK

-321 KRNVQEEVPAWSF
+321 KQNVQQEVPAWNF
-334 ASVRAASTALWNR
+334 DAVRASTTALWNV
-347 ELGKLSLS
+347 ELAKLDLVGAS
-355 GETDSQRRQLYT
+355 DSQRRQLYT

-385 WTSSE
+385 WQSSE

-398 IWDTFRTSSPL
+398 IWDTYRTSSPL

-420 IIRSLIDIYRHT
+420 IIRSLVDIYRHT

-483 PPADQQKE
+483 PPADAQKE

-503 YVTLADERS
+503 FVTLADERS
-512 GSRTVEYS
+512 GSRTAEYS

-536 KEAALYASRAHN
+536 KDAALYASRAHN
-548 FENLWDKDMTVEG
+548 FEHLWDKDMTVEG

-570 PDGTWAAPY
+570 PDGTWAPPY

-603 QDMHR
+603 QDMRR

-616 KMFVRRL
+616 EMFVHRL
-623 DWTFLRRHFDVTN
+623 DNIFLRRHFDVTN

-650 RPDRTAEIVHLTLE
+650 RPDKTADIVHLILE
-664 KAFADNRAG
+664 KDFTDSRAG

-684 SWLIFSTLGLFPVA
+684 SWLIFSTLGFFPVA
-698 GQDIYLISTPSIPD
+698 GQDVYLISTPSIPD
-712 ASLDLGN
+712 ASLTLGN
-719 GKKLRIIAKNLDHD
+719 GKKLRIVAKNLDTN
-733 GLNRFVQSAT
+733 GLNRYVQSAT
-743 LNGSELTTAWF
+743 LNGVDLPTSWF
-754 RHSQIKDGATLV
+754 RHAQIKDGATLV
-766 LTMGSAPSTWG
+766 LTMGSAPSNWG
-777 MTNPPPSMSA
+777 KTPPPPSMSD
-787 ANSPLCSA
+787 ANFHGCIDLQQSTYS
-795 VQLASS
+795 
-801 NTK
+801 TK

>member
-1 MQSIEEVE
+1 MQGKTQSVLRRSVYLSLGALLLAAPIAER
-9 DGNRLMNNTQ
+9 GAWSQNTVA
-19 PHLEKIGHG
+19 K
-28 DLVSPAISHLNFRG
+28 
-42 HKLSY
+42 
-47 FLCLIGVICIGLCA
+47 
-61 VISPMFA
+61 A
-68 TGAQP
+68 T
-73 QKDYTRN
+73 KDYARD

-86 VDWGGNTFVGAA
+86 VDWGGNTFVGSA
-98 IPFGLVKIGPDME
+98 IPFGLVKVGPDME

-123 SSGVIL
+123 SNGVIL

-145 ILVAPVTGPLDLSDI
+145 ILVAPVTGPLDSKDI
-160 KTPRTE
+160 KTPRTDE
-166 EINQVGYYAA
+166 VAKVGYYAA
-176 NLNRYQVKAEL
+176 NLTRYRVKAEL

-200 PSSKQAHIT
+200 PASQQSHIT
-209 INVASALG
+209 INVAAALG
-217 LGTDWQAQKFL
+217 LGTDWQAQRFL
-228 GAEIHLTSNHEAQGV
+228 GAEIHVTSNQEAQGV

-260 YMVLDT
+260 YMALDT
-266 SAEATQTWTGKT
+266 PAAATQTWTGNT
-278 LTSAKDATVG
+278 LTAERDATVG
-288 ADTPIGATFDFT
+288 VGTPIGATFDFT
-300 TKANQVIQVK
+300 TKPNQVIQAK
-310 VGISFISAEQA
+310 VGISFISADQA
-321 KRNVQEEVPAWSF
+321 KRNVQEEVPAWNF
-334 ASVRAASTALWNR
+334 DAVRASAAALWKV
-347 ELGKLSLS
+347 ELAKLDLVGAS
-355 GETDSQRRQLYT
+355 DSQRRQLYT

-385 WTSSE
+385 WQSSE

-398 IWDTFRTSSPL
+398 IWDTYRSSSPL

-446 TQGGSNANVVVAD
+446 TQGGSNANVVVSD

-483 PPADQQKE
+483 PPTDAQKE

-512 GSRTVEYS
+512 GSRTAEYS

-548 FENLWDKDMTVEG
+548 FEHLWDKDMTVEG
-561 FKGFLRPRN
+561 FKGFMRPRN
-570 PDGTWAAPY
+570 PDGTWAPPY

-603 QDMHR
+603 QDMRR

-616 KMFVRRL
+616 EMFVHRL
-623 DWTFLRRHFDVTN
+623 DNTFLRRHFDVTN

-650 RPDRTAEIVHLTLE
+650 RPDKTADIVHLILE
-664 KAFADNRAG
+664 KDFTDSRAG

-684 SWLIFSTLGLFPVA
+684 SWLIFSTLGIFPVA
-698 GQDIYLISTPSIPD
+698 GQDVYLISTPSIPD

-719 GKKLRIIAKNLDHD
+719 GKKLRIVAKDLDAK
-733 GLNRFVQSAT
+733 GLNRYVQSAT
-743 LNGSELTTAWF
+743 LNGVDLPTSWF
-754 RHSQIKDGATLV
+754 RHAQIKDGGTLV
-766 LTMGSAPSTWG
+766 LTMGSAPSNWG
-777 MTNPPPSMSA
+777 KTVPPPSMSDVNFHDCVDFHEA
-787 ANSPLCSA
+787 FDPA
-795 VQLASS
+795 
-801 NTK
+801 K

>member
-1 MQSIEEVE
+1 MENPIVKNPKLKYLILKGTFTMQGKAQSVLRNSIYLSLGALLLAAPIAEQSAWSQKTVVKA
-9 DGNRLMNNTQ
+9 TQ
-19 PHLEKIGHG
+19 
-28 DLVSPAISHLNFRG
+28 
-42 HKLSY
+42 
-47 FLCLIGVICIGLCA
+47 
-61 VISPMFA
+61 
-68 TGAQP
+68 
-73 QKDYTRN
+73 DYARD

-86 VDWGGNTFVGAA
+86 VDWGGNTFVGSA
-98 IPFGLVKIGPDME
+98 IPFGLVKVGPDME

-123 SSGVIL
+123 SNGVIL

-145 ILVAPVTGPLDLSDI
+145 ILVAPVTGPLDLKDI
-160 KTPRTE
+160 KTPRTDE
-166 EINQVGYYAA
+166 VAKVGYYAA
-176 NLNRYQVKAEL
+176 NLTRYQVKAEL

-200 PSSKQAHIT
+200 PASQQSHIT
-209 INVASALG
+209 INVAAALG

-228 GAEIHLTSNHEAQGV
+228 GAEIHVPSNHEAQGV

-252 GGEYKVYY
+252 GGEYRVYY
-260 YMVLDT
+260 YMLLDT
-266 SAEATQTWTGKT
+266 DAGATQTWTGNT
-278 LTSAKDATVG
+278 LTADRDATVSAG
-288 ADTPIGATFDFT
+288 TSIGATFDFT
-300 TKANQVIQVK
+300 TKANQVIQAK
-310 VGISFISAEQA
+310 VGISFVSAEQA
-321 KRNVQEEVPAWSF
+321 KQNVQQEIPAWNF
-334 ASVRAASTALWNR
+334 AAVRASTTALWNV
-347 ELGKLSLS
+347 ELAKLNLVGAS
-355 GETDSQRRQLYT
+355 DSQLRQLYT

-378 RTGENPD
+378 RSGENPD
-385 WTSSE
+385 WQSSE

-398 IWDTFRTSSPL
+398 IWDTYRSSSPL

-483 PPADQQKE
+483 PPADAQKE

-512 GSRTVEYS
+512 GSRTAEYS

-548 FENLWDKDMTVEG
+548 FEHLWDKDMTVEG
-561 FKGFLRPRN
+561 FKGFMRPRN
-570 PDGTWAAPY
+570 PDGTWAPPY

-603 QDMHR
+603 QDMRR

-616 KMFVRRL
+616 EMFVHRL
-623 DWTFLRRHFDVTN
+623 DNTFLRRHFDVTN

-650 RPDRTAEIVHLTLE
+650 RPDKTADIVHLILE
-664 KAFADNRAG
+664 KDFTDSRAG

-698 GQDIYLISTPSIPD
+698 GQDVYLISTPSIPD
-712 ASLDLGN
+712 ASLTLGN
-719 GKKLRIIAKNLDHD
+719 GKKLRILAKNLDAK
-733 GLNRFVQSAT
+733 GLNHYVQSAT
-743 LNGSELTTAWF
+743 LNGVDLPTTWF
-754 RHSQIKDGATLV
+754 RHAQIKDGATLV
-766 LTMGSAPSTWG
+766 LTMGSAPSNWG
-777 MTNPPPSMSA
+777 KTLPPPSMSDSNFRSCA
-787 ANSPLCSA
+787 GLKQSTYAN
-795 VQLASS
+795 Q
-801 NTK
+801 

>member
-1 MQSIEEVE
+1 MRNKMQSIL
-9 DGNRLMNNTQ
+9 RYSI
-19 PHLEKIGHG
+19 HLSLTSLLFTI
-28 DLVSPAISHLNFRG
+28 
-42 HKLSY
+42 
-47 FLCLIGVICIGLCA
+47 
-61 VISPMFA
+61 PMTA
-68 TGAQP
+68 
-73 QKDYTRN
+73 QKDTARSAQGYTDN

-86 VDWGGNTFVGAA
+86 VDWGGNTFIGSA
-98 IPFGLVKIGPDME
+98 IPFGMVKLGPDME

-145 ILVAPVTGPLDLSDI
+145 ILVAPVTGSLELNDI
-160 KTPRTE
+160 RTPRTD
-166 EINQVGYYAA
+166 EIAKVGYYAA
-176 NLNRYQVKAEL
+176 NLTRYHVKAEL

-200 PSSKQAHIT
+200 PASLQSHFT

-217 LGTDWQAQKFL
+217 LGTDWQAQKFV
-228 GAEIHLTSNHEAQGV
+228 GAEIHLPSSHEAQGV

-252 GGEYKVYY
+252 GGEYRVYY

-266 SAEATQTWTGKT
+266 PAEATQTWTGKT
-278 LTSAKDATVG
+278 LTTAKDASVG
-288 ADTPIGATFDFT
+288 ASMPIGASFDYT
-300 TKANQVIQVK
+300 TKANQVIQLK
-310 VGISFISAEQA
+310 VGISFISTEQA
-321 KRNVQEEVPAWSF
+321 KQNVQREIPAWDF
-334 ASVRAASTALWNR
+334 AAVRNSATMLWNS
-347 ELGKLSLS
+347 ELSKLSLS
-355 GETDSQRRQLYT
+355 GESDSQRRQLYT

-398 IWDTFRTSSPL
+398 IWDTYRSSSPL

-438 RSGNDNGR
+438 RSGNANGR

-470 ETAFAAMVHDAEV
+470 ETAFAAMIHDAEV
-483 PPADQQKE
+483 PPADAQKE

-503 YVTLADERS
+503 FVTLADERS
-512 GSRTVEYS
+512 GSRTAEYS

-530 CGLGKT
+530 CGLGKKNET
-536 KEAALYASRAHN
+536 PFYVGRSHN
-548 FENLWDKDMTVEG
+548 FEHLWDKDMTVEG
-561 FKGFLRPRN
+561 FKGFMRPRN
-570 PDGTWAAPY
+570 PDGAWAPPY

-603 QDMHR
+603 QDMRR
-608 LIEMAGGD
+608 LVEMAGGD
-616 KMFVRRL
+616 GTFVRRL
-623 DWTFLRRHFDVTN
+623 DWIFLRKHFDVTN

-650 RPDRTAEIVHLTLE
+650 RPDKTADIVHMILE
-664 KAFADNRAG
+664 KDFTDSRAG

-684 SWLIFSTLGLFPVA
+684 SWLIFATLGIFPIS
-698 GQDIYLISTPSIPD
+698 GQDVYLISTPSIPD
-712 ASLDLGN
+712 ASLSLGN
-719 GKKLRIIAKNLDHD
+719 GKKLRIFAKNLGTD
-733 GLNRFVQSAT
+733 GLNRYVQSAT
-743 LNGSELTTAWF
+743 LNGVDLPNAWF
-754 RHSQIKDGATLV
+754 RHFQIKDGATLV
-766 LTMGSAPSTWG
+766 LTMGSAPSNWG
-777 MTNPPPSMSA
+777 KATPPPSMSDADFSLCTGPQRIA
-787 ANSPLCSA
+787 AMR
-795 VQLASS
+795 
-801 NTK
+801 

>member
-1 MQSIEEVE
+1 MSGTMQTIIRSSMYLLLNALLIAAPVVA
-9 DGNRLMNNTQ
+9 Q
-19 PHLEKIGHG
+19 K
-28 DLVSPAISHLNFRG
+28 PAAKPIS
-42 HKLSY
+42 
-47 FLCLIGVICIGLCA
+47 
-61 VISPMFA
+61 
-68 TGAQP
+68 
-73 QKDYTRN
+73 DYTHN

-86 VDWGGNTFVGAA
+86 VDWGGNTFVGTA
-98 IPFGLVKIGPDME
+98 IPYGLVKVGPDME

-145 ILVAPVTGPLDLSDI
+145 ILVAPVTGSLNLSDI
-160 KTPRTE
+160 KTPRTDE
-166 EINQVGYYAA
+166 VNHVGYYAA
-176 NLNRYQVKAEL
+176 NLSRYNVKAEL

-200 PSSKQAHIT
+200 LKSQQAHIT

-266 SAEATQTWTGKT
+266 PAEAAQTWTGKI
-278 LTSAKDATVG
+278 LTDAKDAIVG
-288 ADTPIGATFDFT
+288 ADTPIGASFDFT
-300 TKANQVIQVK
+300 TKVDQIIEAK

-321 KRNVQEEVPAWSF
+321 KQNVQQEIPAWNF
-334 ASVRAASTALWNR
+334 AAVHAAATALWNT
-347 ELGKLSLS
+347 ELAKLTLS
-355 GETDSQRRQLYT
+355 GESDSQRRQLYT
-367 AMYHIMLMPTD
+367 AMYHMMLMPTD
-378 RTGENPD
+378 RTDENPD
-385 WTSSE
+385 WQSSE

-398 IWDTFRTSSPL
+398 IWDTYRSSSPL
-409 LTLISPDRQRD
+409 LTLISPNRQRD
-420 IIRSLIDIYRHT
+420 IIRSLVDIYRHT

-459 AYVKGLKGIDY
+459 AWVKGLKGIDY

-483 PPADQQKE
+483 PPADAQKE

-512 GSRTVEYS
+512 GSRTAEYS

-536 KEAALYASRAHN
+536 KEAALYSSRTHN
-548 FENLWDKDMTVEG
+548 FEHLWDKDMTAEG
-561 FKGFLRPRN
+561 FKGFMRPRN
-570 PDGTWAAPY
+570 PDGSWASPY

-603 QDMHR
+603 QDMRR
-608 LIEMAGGD
+608 LIEMAGGNEG
-616 KMFVRRL
+616 FVRRL

-650 RPDRTAEIVHLTLE
+650 RPDKTADIVHMTLE

-698 GQDIYLISTPSIPD
+698 GQDVYLISTPSIPD

-719 GKKLRIIAKNLDHD
+719 GKKFRIIAKGLDGQ
-733 GLNRFVQSAT
+733 GLNRYVQSAT
-743 LNGSELTTAWF
+743 LNGVDLPNAWF

-766 LTMGSAPSTWG
+766 LTMGSAPSNWG
-777 MTNPPPSMSA
+777 RAVPPPSMSD
-787 ANSPLCSA
+787 ANFNLCSNES
-795 VQLASS
+795 QLSARSS
-801 NTK
+801 N